1 MSGVNSVNTYDNHP
15 ILAFGPITNGV
26 AAGIVTGY
34 AAKYVIPLTDA
45 EKGPNYAQYISGI
58 RESANKTKGIVI
70 DEIRHIK
77 NKTPAQ
83 DLFIKMVDAH
93 TENDK
98 HVNMAENIVALS
110 DNDRLEY
117 QELLKQIK
125 TADADKSTVIK
136 NIRNSEKKTT
146 AQELFL
152 KLVDADTEIKKRA
165 NSMRKFLHENNLTE
179 EAKKEFLDLVEQ
191 VNNKGKQSFKEFVSM
206 YNSGL
211 KRIKRP
217 AMTFMT
223 AGAAVGLIAG
233 VLDKAFFHSNP

>member
-1 MSGVNSVNTYDNHP
+1 MSRVNSVNAYDNHP

-26 AAGIVTGY
+26 AAGVVTGY

-45 EKGPNYAQYISGI
+45 EKGSNYDRYISGI
-58 RESANKTKGIVI
+58 RENAHKTKGIVI
-70 DEIRHIK
+70 DEIRHIE

-83 DLFIKMVDAH
+83 DVFIKMVDAN
-93 TENDK
+93 TKNNK
-98 HVNMAENIVALS
+98 QVNLAENIVELS
-110 DNDRLEY
+110 DNDKLEY
-117 QELLKQIK
+117 NKLIKQIIESK
-125 TADADKSTVIK
+125 GNSADIVK
-136 NIRNSEKKTT
+136 NIRSSEKKSP
-146 AQELFL
+146 AQEWFL
-152 KLVDADTEIKKRA
+152 KMIDAETEIKKRA
-165 NSMRKFLHENNLTE
+165 NSMRKILKESNLTNE
-179 EAKKEFLDLVEQ
+179 DKKEFLNLIEQ

-233 VLDKAFFHSNP
+233 VLDKAFFHGNP